1 MEGKTKQILNRKVWN
16 KARFSFRAFG
26 PRLLIKMTTSV
37 ASAIK
42 AKRTGIIHISVLS
55 PRALICSWKG
65 TRTCMQS
72 HKFLKNR
79 PDMRILR
86 KTRQRLRAKEALSFP
101 AAKRVILKC
110 GGKSKKQKRF
120 LSLHTTP
127 TSVCAHEKIQRF
139 VFLRNAAYTNAILF
153 LCNLGISFF

>member
-1 MEGKTKQILNRKVWN
+1 
-16 KARFSFRAFG
+16 
-26 PRLLIKMTTSV
+26 
-37 ASAIK
+37 
-42 AKRTGIIHISVLS
+42 
-55 PRALICSWKG
+55 
-65 TRTCMQS
+65 
-72 HKFLKNR
+72 
-79 PDMRILR
+79 MRILR

-153 LCNLGISFF
+153 LCNLGISFFLKH